1 MIAHRGLREPRT
13 EVRTV
18 QPALPV
24 ELRIVRAGPTEGAGT
39 GRAAARPIRATP
51 PAPELSR
58 NRSDVSTDLS
68 PHPGL
73 EALADGFC
81 MVDPAYRVTYWNAA
95 AERLFGVPRREALGR
110 AVWDVIGVEGERDLR
125 ARLAEVEEGELP
137 LRLTLVSSLELLPRH
152 LSVRASQLA
161 EGGIALH
168 FQDITDEQR
177 LTARHSQLLESIRDG
192 FVGVDAEWC
201 ITYVNRAAQ
210 VLLSLRRERAVG
222 LDLRELLPAEP
233 AYLRA
238 AVEATMRDREPRHL
252 EAVRPEGRV
261 FGGRCFDVWLHG
273 LPDGGVSL
281 LFQDVTERMEHE
293 ITLAQL
299 AAEAEEASR
308 AKSRFFAAV
317 SHELRTPLHAIVGYT
332 HLLGTATYGEMPD
345 AAVRAAERATVCAE
359 HLAQLIDDVL
369 LLTTTE
375 VSRLRVS
382 PVEVVLE
389 NYLPTALEPLR
400 QQAEAKG
407 LEFALSLP
415 ADLPP
420 VTADP
425 ERLRQLVVALVTN
438 AVKFTSRGGVRVE
451 ARVAEDGA
459 GPVMEIAVV
468 DTGPGI
474 DPRDR
479 DRIFEAF
486 EQIGDEARTNSL
498 ARGTG
503 LGLTVARQL
512 AELMGGSLR
521 VEGTSTRGSTFLL
534 RLPIS

>member
-1 MIAHRGLREPRT
+1 MIVPGTRERRA
-13 EVRTV
+13 EVRTL
-18 QPALPV
+18 QPVLPV
-24 ELRIVRAGPTEGAGT
+24 ELRIARPGPTEGAGT
-39 GRAAARPIRATP
+39 ARATARQVLAVP

-58 NRSDVSTDLS
+58 NRFDVPTELS

-81 MVDPAYRVTYWNAA
+81 MVDPGYRVTYWNAA
-95 AERLFGVPRREALGR
+95 AERLFGVPRSEALGR

-125 ARLAEVEEGELP
+125 ARLAEVTGELP

-152 LSVRASQLA
+152 LSVRASQLE

-192 FVGVDAEWC
+192 FVGVDADWC
-201 ITYVNRAAQ
+201 VTYVNRAAQ

-222 LDLRELLPAEP
+222 LDLRQLLPGEP

-281 LFQDVTERMEHE
+281 LFQDVTERIEHE

-332 HLLGTATYGEMPD
+332 HLLGTATYGEMPQS
-345 AAVRAAERATVCAE
+345 AIRAAERATVCAE

-451 ARVAEDGA
+451 ARVVEDGA
-459 GPVMEIAVV
+459 GPLMEIAVV

-474 DPRDR
+474 NPRDR

-521 VEGTSTRGSTFLL
+521 VEGASTRGSTFLL
-534 RLPIS
+534 RLPIG

>member
-1 MIAHRGLREPRT
+1 MIAHRGLRELRM

-24 ELRIVRAGPTEGAGT
+24 ELRIVRAGPTKGAGT
-39 GRAAARPIRATP
+39 GRAAARPIRAAP

-68 PHPGL
+68 SHPGL

-110 AVWDVIGVEGERDLR
+110 AVWDVIGVEGERELR
-125 ARLAEVEEGELP
+125 ARLAEVEEGEPP

-192 FVGVDAEWC
+192 FVGVDADWC

-210 VLLSLRRERAVG
+210 VLLSLRRERALG

-233 AYLRA
+233 AYLRV
-238 AVEATMRDREPRHL
+238 AVEGTMRDREPRHL

-332 HLLGTATYGEMPD
+332 HLLGTATYGEMPE

-451 ARVAEDGA
+451 ARVVEDGA
-459 GPVMEIAVV
+459 GPLMEIAVV

-474 DPRDR
+474 NPRDR

-521 VEGTSTRGSTFLL
+521 VEGASTRGSTFLL
-534 RLPIS
+534 RLPIG